1 MWRWSTMTTTIWLWS
16 IELFPDDAQGDSA
29 TLPDLKGYDVAATDD
44 DSVGKVEEVVTDNDG
59 RTYLVVDTGFWIF
72 GKKRMIPAGAV
83 ASIDTDNR
91 RVELSLSKNEIKQ
104 APDYNAQ
111 LRNETEE
118 RKHQEDYYGPLTAR
132 GSGR

>member
-1 MWRWSTMTTTIWLWS
+1 MTTTIWLWS
-16 IELFPDDAQGDSA
+16 IELFPDDAEGDRA

-44 DSVGKVEEVVTDNDG
+44 DSVGKVEEVVTDDDG

-83 ASIDTDNR
+83 ASIDTDKR

-104 APDYNAQ
+104 APDYDEKR
-111 LRNETEE
+111 RNDVDV
-118 RKHQEDYYGPLTAR
+118 RKHQEDYYGPLTVP

>member
-1 MWRWSTMTTTIWLWS
+1 MTTAIWLWS
-16 IELFPDDAQGDSA
+16 IEVFPDDAGSSA

-44 DSVGKVEEVVTDNDG
+44 DSVGKVEEVVTDDDG

-83 ASIDTDNR
+83 ASIDTNNR

-104 APDYNAQ
+104 APDYDEKR
-111 LRNETEE
+111 RNDTDE
-118 RKHQEDYYGPLTAR
+118 RKQQEDYYGPLTAP
-132 GSGR
+132 GSGL

>member
-1 MWRWSTMTTTIWLWS
+1 MTTAIWLWS
-16 IELFPDDAQGDSA
+16 IELVPDNPDSA

-44 DSVGKVEEVVTDNDG
+44 DSVGKVEEVVTDDDG

-83 ASIDTDNR
+83 AAIDPDNR
-91 RVELSLSKNEIKQ
+91 RVELSLSKSEIKQ
-104 APDYNAQ
+104 APDYDEKR
-111 LRNETEE
+111 RNDVDE
-118 RKHQEDYYGPLTAR
+118 RKQQEDYYGPLSAR

>member
-1 MWRWSTMTTTIWLWS
+1 MTTTIWLWS
-16 IELFPDDAQGDSA
+16 VELFPVDAEGNGA

-44 DSVGKVEEVVTDNDG
+44 DSVGKVEEVVTDDDG

-83 ASIDTDNR
+83 ESIDTDKR
-91 RVELSLSKNEIKQ
+91 RVEVSLSKDEIKK
-104 APDYNAQ
+104 APDYDEKR
-111 LRNETEE
+111 RNDVDE
-118 RKHQEDYYGPLTAR
+118 RKQQEDYYGRLTAP

>member
-1 MWRWSTMTTTIWLWS
+1 MTTAIWLWS
-16 IELFPDDAQGDSA
+16 IELLPVDAEGDRA

-44 DSVGKVEEVVTDNDG
+44 DRVGKVEEVVTDDDG

-83 ASIDTDNR
+83 ASIDTDKR

-104 APDYNAQ
+104 APDYDEKR
-111 LRNETEE
+111 RNDVDE
-118 RKHQEDYYGPLTAR
+118 RKHQEDYYGPLTAA

>member
-1 MWRWSTMTTTIWLWS
+1 MTTAIWLWS
-16 IELFPDDAQGDSA
+16 IELFPVDAQGDGA

-44 DSVGKVEEVVTDNDG
+44 DSVGKVEEVVTDDDG

-83 ASIDTDNR
+83 ESIDTDNR
-91 RVELSLSKNEIKQ
+91 RVELSLSKEEIKK
-104 APDYNAQ
+104 APDYDEKR
-111 LRNETEE
+111 RNDVDE
-118 RKHQEDYYGPLTAR
+118 RKSQEDYYGPLTAA